1 MAIKRLLLIILYSL
15 PIIFIFLFF
24 FYPVLE
30 IFRVSL
36 VPTGAMDTTG
46 ITRVFT
52 EPYYREVLGFTVWQA
67 FWSTVLTMVVGLPAA
82 YAFARYTFPGKTMFR
97 AILTVPFVL
106 PTIVVAMAF
115 GALVGPR
122 GLLNRGAMEW
132 FGVATPPIE
141 LQGTLTLILLA
152 HIFYNLAVVIRLVGG
167 FWANLDERIEE
178 AAATL
183 GANGWRRWTEIIF
196 PLLFP
201 ALASAALLIFLFC
214 FSSFGV
220 VLILGGARFA
230 TVEVEIYRQT
240 LSLFNLP
247 LAGTLSLLQM
257 LCTFVITSVYT
268 RLQARATVPLQ
279 LRPQQKNAKAIN
291 TLTSKVLVGLGVGIP
306 VLFVLLPLLAL
317 VVRSFTVEGEI
328 GWEYYWLL
336 GVNERNS
343 VFSNPPLTAIR
354 NSFLFAGVTTILSLV
369 LGGLTAYLLAPTRQR
384 RGFAWLEPIF
394 LLPLGTSAVTLGL
407 GFIIALDEPPLN
419 LRTSIWLVPIA
430 HTLIAFPF
438 VVRSVLPV
446 LRSIPNTLREA
457 AATLGA
463 SPLRQR
469 WEMDF
474 PIMGRALLVG
484 AIFAFAASMGE
495 FGATALVKR
504 PEFPTMPVVIF
515 DYLGR
520 PGADNYGRAVAMSV
534 ILMSSTL
541 VSFMS
546 IERFRIGDAGEF

>member
-1 MAIKRLLLIILYSL
+1 MSVKRVLLIILYSL
-15 PIIFIFLFF
+15 PIIFLLLFF

-36 VPTGAMDTTG
+36 FPTDSLDTTG
-46 ITRVFT
+46 IMRVFT
-52 EPYYREVLGFTVWQA
+52 EPYYREVLGFTAWQA
-67 FWSTVLTMVVGLPAA
+67 LWSTVLTMAVGLPAA
-82 YAFARYTFPGKTMFR
+82 YAFARYTFPGKTILR

-122 GLLNRGAMEW
+122 GLLNRWAIEW
-132 FGVATPPIE
+132 FGATAPPIE

-183 GANGWRRWTEIIF
+183 GANGWRRWTEITL

-257 LCTFVITSVYT
+257 LCTFGITSIYT

-279 LRPQQKNAKAIN
+279 LRPQQKNAKATD
-291 TLTSKVLVGLGVGIP
+291 TLTSKLLVGLGVGLP

-317 VVRSFTVEGEI
+317 VVRSFTVEGQA
-328 GWEYYWLL
+328 GWDYYALL

-354 NSFLFAGVTTILSLV
+354 NSFFFAGVTTILSLV
-369 LGGLTAYLLAPTRQR
+369 LGGLTAYLLAPTQQR
-384 RGFAWLEPIF
+384 KGVAWLEPIF

-419 LRTSIWLVPIA
+419 LRTSLWLVPIA

-469 WEMDF
+469 WEVDF
-474 PIMGRALLVG
+474 PIIGRALLVG

-541 VSFMS
+541 ISFMS

>member
-1 MAIKRLLLIILYSL
+1 MSVKRLLIIILYSL
-15 PIIFIFLFF
+15 PIIFLLLFF
-24 FYPVLE
+24 FYPILE

-36 VPTGAMDTTG
+36 FPTGTLNTTG

-52 EPYYREVLGFTVWQA
+52 EPYYREVLGFTAWQA
-67 FWSTVLTMVVGLPAA
+67 LWSTILTLAAGLPAA
-82 YAFARYTFPGKTMFR
+82 YAFARYNFPGKTVLR
-97 AILTVPFVL
+97 AVLTVPFVL

-122 GLLNRGAMEW
+122 GLLNRWAMEW
-132 FGVATPPIE
+132 LGLASPPIE
-141 LQGTLTLILLA
+141 LQGTLALILFA

-167 FWANLDERIEE
+167 FWANLDERMEE

-183 GANGWRRWTEIIF
+183 GANGWRRWSEITL

-257 LCTFVITSVYT
+257 LCTFVITSIYT

-279 LRPQQKNAKAIN
+279 LRSQRKTAK
-291 TLTSKVLVGLGVGIP
+291 TLQNLSSKLLVALGVGVP

-317 VVRSFTVEGEI
+317 VVRSFTVEGQWGI
-328 GWEYYWLL
+328 DYYLLL

-354 NSFLFAGVTTILSLV
+354 NSFLFALVTTGLSLI
-369 LGGLTAYLLAPTRQR
+369 LGGLTAYLLAPTRTR
-384 RGFAWLEPIF
+384 KGIGWLEPIF

-419 LRTSIWLVPIA
+419 LRTSLWLVPIA

-463 SPLRQR
+463 SPTRQR
-469 WEMDF
+469 LEVDF
-474 PIMGRALLVG
+474 PIIGRALLVG

-495 FGATALVKR
+495 FGATALVQR

-515 DYLGR
+515 NYLGR
-520 PGADNYGRAVAMSV
+520 PGAENYGRAVAMSV

-546 IERFRIGDAGEF
+546 IERFRIGEAGEF

>member
-1 MAIKRLLLIILYSL
+1 MAIKRLLLIILYAL
-15 PIIFIFLFF
+15 PIVFLLLFF

-36 VPTGAMDTTG
+36 FPTGDLDSTG
-46 ITRVFT
+46 IVRVFT

-67 FWSTVLTMVVGLPAA
+67 FWSTVITMAAGLPAA
-82 YAFARYTFPGKTMFR
+82 YVFARYAFPGKTVLR
-97 AILTVPFVL
+97 AVLTVPFVM

-122 GLLNRGAMEW
+122 GLLNRWAIEW
-132 FGVATPPIE
+132 FGFASPPIE
-141 LQGTLTLILLA
+141 LQGTLTLILMA
-152 HIFYNLAVVIRLVGG
+152 HVFYNLAVVIRLVGG
-167 FWANLDERIEE
+167 FWANLDERVEE

-183 GANGWRRWTEIIF
+183 GAKGWQRWTEITL

-201 ALASAALLIFLFC
+201 ALVSAALLIFLYC

-230 TVEVEIYRQT
+230 TVEVEIYRQM

-247 LAGTLSLLQM
+247 LAGTLSLLQI
-257 LCTFVITSVYT
+257 LFTLAITSVYT

-279 LRPQQKNAKAIN
+279 LRSQQSSARQAIRLD
-291 TLTSKVLVGLGVGIP
+291 TRLIILLGIGLP
-306 VLFVLLPLLAL
+306 VVFVLLPIVALL
-317 VVRSFTVEGEI
+317 VRSITVDGQI
-328 GWEYYWLL
+328 TWEYYRLL

-354 NSFLFAGVTTILSLV
+354 NSFLFAFATTGMSVV
-369 LGGLTAYLLAPTRQR
+369 LGAIAAYMLAPTRQR
-384 RGFAWLEPIF
+384 KGLVWLEPLF

-419 LRTSIWLVPIA
+419 LRTSVWLVPIA

-446 LRSIPNTLREA
+446 LRSIPTALREVA
-457 AATLGA
+457 GTLGA
-463 SPLRQR
+463 SPVRQR
-469 WEMDF
+469 WEVDF
-474 PIMGRALLVG
+474 PIIGRALLVG

-495 FGATALVKR
+495 FGATSLLKR
-504 PEFPTMPVVIF
+504 PEFPTMPIIIF

-520 PGADNYGRAVAMSV
+520 PGIENYGRALAMST

-541 VSFMS
+541 ISFMS
-546 IERFRIGDAGEF
+546 IERFRVGNGGEF

>member
-1 MAIKRLLLIILYSL
+1 MSVKRLLIIILYSL
-15 PIIFIFLFF
+15 PIIFLLLFF
-24 FYPVLE
+24 FYPILE

-36 VPTGAMDTTG
+36 FPTGTLNTTG

-52 EPYYREVLGFTVWQA
+52 EPYYREVLGFTAWQA
-67 FWSTVLTMVVGLPAA
+67 LWSTILTLAAGLPAA
-82 YAFARYTFPGKTMFR
+82 YAFARYNFPGKTILR
-97 AILTVPFVL
+97 AVLTVPFVL

-122 GLLNRGAMEW
+122 GLLNRWAMEW
-132 FGVATPPIE
+132 FGLASPPIE
-141 LQGTLTLILLA
+141 LQGTLTLILFA

-167 FWANLDERIEE
+167 FWANLDERMEE

-183 GANGWRRWTEIIF
+183 GANGWRRWSEITL

-257 LCTFVITSVYT
+257 LCTFVITSIYT

-279 LRPQQKNAKAIN
+279 LRSQRKTAK
-291 TLTSKVLVGLGVGIP
+291 TLQNLSSKLLVALGVGVP

-317 VVRSFTVEGEI
+317 VVRSFTVEGQW
-328 GWEYYWLL
+328 GVDYYLLL

-354 NSFLFAGVTTILSLV
+354 NSFLFALVTTGLSLI
-369 LGGLTAYLLAPTRQR
+369 LGGLTAYLLAPTRTR
-384 RGFAWLEPIF
+384 KGIGWLEPIF

-419 LRTSIWLVPIA
+419 LRTSLWLVPIA

-463 SPLRQR
+463 SPTRQR
-469 WEMDF
+469 LEVDF
-474 PIMGRALLVG
+474 PIIGRALLVG

-495 FGATALVKR
+495 FGATALVQR

-515 DYLGR
+515 NYLGR
-520 PGADNYGRAVAMSV
+520 PGAENYGRAVAMSV

-546 IERFRIGDAGEF
+546 IERFRIGEAGEF